1 VRGNAGDSSG
11 FLFSDD
17 ATYLTLIAPPVFAHS
32 IAMACDIKQ
41 WRDSVLMEEETA
53 PDRPYTPILRLF
65 TTASS
70 LYGLLLECVEGLLPT
85 PDIRR
90 LERERDRLR
99 LWADGYGVVSGN
111 LDRVLADTRRM
122 RHSTICLLVSICRTL
137 VKGLSQCSCQVL
149 GRNGTRRGSY

>member
-1 VRGNAGDSSG
+1 MQPAYPP
-11 FLFSDD
+11 
-17 ATYLTLIAPPVFAHS
+17 TYLLYLGISTSLRPIQY
-32 IAMACDIKQ
+32 IAMACDVEQ

-53 PDRPYTPILRLF
+53 PDRPYTPILALF

-111 LDRVLADTRRM
+111 LDHVLADTRRM

-137 VKGLSQCSCQVL
+137 VKGLSSHSAHVRFL
-149 GRNGTRRGSY
+149 GPSWHLKRKFTNR